1 MNNNYTHR
9 LSLVI
14 PVYQGELVLE
24 SLIKEIVDTYGFHQ
38 ENHKTALGN
47 EYQISEIVLV
57 HDCGPDASAEVM
69 RSLSQKFPFI
79 KCIWLSRNYGQ
90 HAATLAGIAS
100 TTGDWV
106 ITLDEDGQQDPKY
119 FPVFL
124 DKAISENAQVVYA
137 NPTNKAPHGLRRN
150 WFSKFAKSM
159 ARKVLADANFENFN
173 SYRLILG
180 EPARA
185 LSAYGG
191 TGIYLDAALMW
202 VTPAAVTCDVVL
214 RTEDR
219 PSGYSM
225 TTLREHFLRLMV
237 TAGARPL
244 RVVALLGM
252 FVAASGFLLTGYI
265 IWEKVVSD
273 IPASGWASVIVAVLV
288 TSGITML
295 ALGVISEFLGASVR
309 STMGKPLYLVVSDPV
324 NGPLGVKANQQ
335 ESPGGSTNSAS

>member
-1 MNNNYTHR
+1 MNNEYIHR
-9 LSLVI
+9 ISLVI
-14 PVYQGELVLE
+14 PVYKGEQVLG
-24 SLIKEIVDTYGFHQ
+24 SLIEEIVNTYGSEQ
-38 ENHKTALGN
+38 KIQKTASGN
-47 EYQISEIVLV
+47 SYQISEIVLV
-57 HDCGPDASAEVM
+57 HDCGPDRSASVM
-69 RSLSQKFPFI
+69 RSLGQKYSFV

-100 TTGDWV
+100 TSGDWV

-124 DKAISENAQVVYA
+124 DKAISEGVQVVYA
-137 NPTNKAPHGLRRN
+137 RPTNKAPHGFKRN
-150 WFSKFAKSM
+150 WFSRIAKSI
-159 ARKVLADANFENFN
+159 ARKVLASANFESFN

-202 VTPAAVTCDVVL
+202 VTPSAVTCEVEL
-214 RTEDR
+214 RSEDR

-225 TTLREHFLRLMV
+225 ATLREHFLRLVV

-244 RVVALLGM
+244 RVIALMGLVVA
-252 FVAASGFLLTGYI
+252 VSGFLLTGYI
-265 IWEKVVSD
+265 IWEKLAND

-309 STMGKPLYLVVSDPV
+309 STMGKPLYLVVSDPL
-324 NGPLGVKANQQ
+324 NGPLGVKVEQSQ
-335 ESPGGSTNSAS
+335 SSDGSTKLTS